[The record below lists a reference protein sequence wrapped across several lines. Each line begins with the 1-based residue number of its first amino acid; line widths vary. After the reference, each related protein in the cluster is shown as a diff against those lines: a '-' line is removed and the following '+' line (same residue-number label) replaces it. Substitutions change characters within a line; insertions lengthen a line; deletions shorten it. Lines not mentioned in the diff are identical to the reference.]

1 MAMTVYTEPY
11 LYNSLL
17 SDMEI
22 SIVDII
28 CYQFD
33 QYGGRDWECLTTG
46 LAYNMPN
53 PMRDKVRLIQGEV
66 DRCDRLCHTLHE
78 KLHILLNT
86 FVLRCRMYGAEIDLI
101 DHLLEV
107 LNSERVFHTPYRIL
121 VESIINHRMMG

>member
-1 MAMTVYTEPY
+1 MAMTVYTAPY

-33 QYGGRDWECLTTG
+33 QYSGRDWENLTTG
-46 LAYNMPN
+46 LAYNMPK
-53 PMRDKVRLIQGEV
+53 PLRDKVRLLQGEV

-86 FVLRCRMYGAEIDLI
+86 FVLRCKMYGADIDLI
-101 DHLLEV
+101 DHLIEV
-107 LNSERVFHTPYRIL
+107 LSSDRVFHTPYRIL
-121 VESIINHRMMG
+121 IESIINHRMMG